1 MTVQASLPNLAFLLL
16 TKIFDL
22 IVQKKNQKK
31 TKGSQNFS
39 QVFSGT
45 WTKSFCKHFPLE

>member
-22 IVQKKNQKK
+22 IVQKKNKK
-31 TKGSQNFS
+31 KPKALRTFPRCFQELGQN
-39 QVFSGT
+39 
-45 WTKSFCKHFPLE
+45 HFVSISL

>member
-16 TKIFDL
+16 TMIFDL
-22 IVQKKNQKK
+22 IVQKNTQK
-31 TKGSQNFS
+31 TKGSQNFF

-45 WTKSFCKHFPLE
+45 WTKSFCKHLPLE